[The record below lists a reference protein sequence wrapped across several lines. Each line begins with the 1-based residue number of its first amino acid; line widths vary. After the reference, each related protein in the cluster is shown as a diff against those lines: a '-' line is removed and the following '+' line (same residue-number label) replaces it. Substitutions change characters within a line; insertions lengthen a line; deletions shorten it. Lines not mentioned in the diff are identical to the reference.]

1 VRLPLAVESGQMSG
15 LRRAT
20 VASAVAAALAML
32 QGCFSIDEA
41 THDGPKDG
49 GAKDSGQLSDGGWV
63 CTPKTCAE
71 QGADC
76 GDTSDGCGNPIHC
89 GTCASGETCGAAGPN
104 RCGVGT
110 CTPSTC
116 ASAGASCGLIGD
128 GCGATL
134 SCGSCPAGQICG
146 GGGQANQ
153 CGCTPTTCAAAGKQ
167 CGTIADG
174 CGGQLSCGSCP
185 SGQTCTTSNACC
197 TPTTCA
203 AQGKD
208 CGTLSDGCGAT
219 LSCGSCPTGKTC
231 VSNAC
236 VCVATTCA
244 ALSKN
249 CGSVSDGCGG
259 TLSCG
264 SCTSPATCGSITPN
278 VCGPIWANS
287 FELTSDYP
295 SGWTTFENCAA
306 DTSWN
311 VTRVVYAAPSGGS
324 YCLRMVTTGFKSSC
338 QDPGVYA
345 VSPPLPAQ
353 AGHVYRV
360 ESWSRNSSFVG
371 TTSLHFLD
379 AADNE
384 IGSQFG
390 NWSPDSW
397 AWNADSAVQ
406 KTAPAGTAKV
416 RVRLSLIT
424 AAATVDIDLLQLF
437 VDP

>member
-1 VRLPLAVESGQMSG
+1 MSV
-15 LRRAT
+15 LRVVGVAT
-20 VASAVAAALAML
+20 AVAAALATL
-32 QGCFSIDEA
+32 HGCFSIDDA
-41 THDGPKDG
+41 TRDAPQDG

-63 CTPKTCAE
+63 CTPKTCTDL
-71 QGADC
+71 GADC
-76 GDTSDGCGNPIHC
+76 GDTSDGCGKPIHC
-89 GTCASGETCGAAGPN
+89 GTCSSGETCGAGGPN

-116 ASAGASCGLIGD
+116 TSVGATCGLIGD

-134 SCGSCPAGQICG
+134 SCGNCPAGQTCG
-146 GGGQANQ
+146 GAGQPNQ
-153 CGCTPTTCAAAGKQ
+153 CGCTPTSCAAQGKD
-167 CGTIADG
+167 CGIISDG
-174 CGGQLSCGSCP
+174 CGGTLSCGNCP
-185 SGQTCTTSNACC
+185 SGQTCGAANVCSC

-208 CGTLSDGCGAT
+208 CGTT
-219 LSCGSCPTGKTC
+219 
-231 VSNAC
+231 
-236 VCVATTCA
+236 
-244 ALSKN
+244 
-249 CGSVSDGCGG
+249 SDGCGG

-264 SCTSPATCGSITPN
+264 SCPTGQKCSFNTCVCVPTTCTALGKNCGSVADGCGGKLSCGTCTSPSVCGASTPD
-278 VCGPIWANS
+278 VCGPIYENS

-306 DTSWN
+306 DNTWN

-324 YCLRMVTTGFKSSC
+324 YCLRMVSTGFKSGC
-338 QDPGVYA
+338 QYPGVYA
-345 VSPPLPAQ
+345 VSPPVPAQ

-360 ESWSRNSSFVG
+360 EAWSRNSSYAG

-379 AADNE
+379 ATDNE

-390 NWSPDSW
+390 NWSPDAW
-397 AWNADSAVQ
+397 AWNADPAVQ

-416 RVRLSLIT
+416 RVRLSLGS
-424 AAATVDIDLLQLF
+424 ASATVDIDLLTLF